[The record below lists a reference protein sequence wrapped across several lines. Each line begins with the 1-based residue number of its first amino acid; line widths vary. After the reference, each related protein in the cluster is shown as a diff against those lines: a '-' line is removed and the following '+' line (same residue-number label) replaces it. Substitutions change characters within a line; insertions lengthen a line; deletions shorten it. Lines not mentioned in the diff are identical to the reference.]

1 MRKKWAGS
9 LIAGMSVLLMLST
22 SALAAG
28 EAGVA
33 GTFTGEEDISLYVK
47 GLGIETAGEITA
59 AECQIGTK
67 TGQTVEL
74 EDVSDMENLP
84 RTLIMVDNSLSITE
98 GNREKISAFL
108 TEYVYS
114 TGGKEEI
121 ALAVFDEELRT
132 VVDHTTDHK
141 ALRDAVKELSY
152 QDQETYLTDVLYD
165 VIDKELMGTQDCYRR
180 IVIISDGVD
189 NKAIGYTKEELYD
202 LIKEKGYPIY
212 TLGCVYKENNEQL
225 ENMFALSRLTGGLD
239 YVLDN
244 EEDMDAV
251 VDAITRDGRAVCFHI
266 RPDAAEMDGGIKNIL
281 LTLRTGQGEM
291 KIESEV
297 KMPMKAE
304 SAPAAEEES
313 PVPAP
318 ASTPEELQ
326 PAPQPKETG
335 MNPVFPV
342 AAGGV
347 MIILL
352 AAAAVIFLRKRSGKD
367 KGDNFVVLSEPVKDT
382 PKKDTDKTV
391 LVSAQEDGD
400 RTQMIWA
407 GDAKQYTL
415 HLTDIKNPGRTF
427 QIPLKNTAIIGR
439 RAGEANLV
447 IDYEKS
453 ISSRHCQITERG
465 GRFYVKDLQSSNG
478 TMLNGTRIL
487 SEMEIYS
494 GSILTLGRLELKV
507 EIR

>member
-1 MRKKWAGS
+1 MRKKWAGNV
-9 LIAGMSVLLMLST
+9 IAGVSVLLMLGT

-28 EAGVA
+28 EARVA
-33 GTFTGEEDISLYVK
+33 GTCTGEEDISLYVK
-47 GLGIETAGEITA
+47 GLGIESAGEITA

-67 TGQTVEL
+67 AGQTVTF
-74 EDVSDMENLP
+74 EDVSEMENLP

-98 GNREKISAFL
+98 GNREKIAAFL
-108 TEYVYS
+108 TEFIYS

-121 ALAVFDEELRT
+121 SLAVFDEELRT
-132 VVDHTTDHK
+132 AVDHTTDHK

-165 VIDKELMGTQDCYRR
+165 VIDKDLMGTQDCYKR
-180 IVIISDGVD
+180 IIIISDGVD
-189 NKAIGYTKEELYD
+189 NKAIGYTKEELYN
-202 LIKEKGYPIY
+202 LIKDRGYPIY

-239 YVLDN
+239 FLLDN

-251 VDAITRDGRAVCFHI
+251 ADAIIQDGRAVRFHI
-266 RPDAAEMDGGIKNIL
+266 RPDDGEMDGSIKNVL
-281 LTLRTGQGEM
+281 LTVQTGQGEQ
-291 KIESEV
+291 KVEAAV
-297 KMPMKAE
+297 KMPVMAE
-304 SAPAAEEES
+304 SAPVPEEETAT
-313 PVPAP
+313 PAP
-318 ASTPEELQ
+318 TPKELQ
-326 PAPQPKETG
+326 TEPQPEDTG
-335 MNPVFPV
+335 LNPVIFA

-347 MIILL
+347 IIILA

-367 KGDNFVVLSEPVKDT
+367 KKNDFVVLSEPVKDI
-382 PKKDTDKTV
+382 PKRDTEKTV

-400 RTQMIWA
+400 RTQMIWTGA
-407 GDAKQYTL
+407 AKQYTL
-415 HLTDIKNPGRTF
+415 HLTDMKNPGKTF
-427 QIPLKNTAIIGR
+427 QAPLGDTVIIGR

-453 ISSRHCQITERG
+453 ISGRHCQISERG

-487 SEMEIYS
+487 SEMELHS
-494 GSILTLGRLELKV
+494 GSVLTLGRLEVKV